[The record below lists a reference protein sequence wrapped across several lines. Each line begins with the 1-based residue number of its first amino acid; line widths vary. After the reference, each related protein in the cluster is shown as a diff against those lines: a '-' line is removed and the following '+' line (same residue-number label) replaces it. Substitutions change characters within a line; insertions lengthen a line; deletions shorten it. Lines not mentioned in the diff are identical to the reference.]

1 MNDLYK
7 QTKVKL
13 KVNMV
18 TWDKVREE
26 VAGIRLMLGALKKRA
41 ELSWN
46 RRKRQEGRGL
56 SQPLPVRQALGPKS
70 SG

>member
-46 RRKRQEGRGL
+46 RRKLAGRQRPQPTPP
-56 SQPLPVRQALGPKS
+56 SQAGFGS
-70 SG
+70 